1 MLVCLF
7 LPDQYSPM
15 SSTALT
21 LAVTDLTLLRR
32 IARGDE
38 EAFGRLYDAYSQP
51 IYNYTL
57 SLVKEPAAAEEIL
70 QEVFLAVWRGAHRFR
85 EQAQVKTW
93 LFRIAHNQALTWL
106 RQNKATVPLLEAE
119 DIPDEVV
126 LEDLFVDVDS
136 AALRAA
142 LFQLGP
148 KHLAVVELV
157 FVYNLSYSEVA
168 DVVGI
173 PLGTVKSRMSHA
185 LHYLSRFLAKE

>member
-1 MLVCLF
+1 
-7 LPDQYSPM
+7 M
-15 SSTALT
+15 SSATLT

-32 IARGDE
+32 IARGDAD
-38 EAFGRLYDAYSQP
+38 AFGRLYDAYSQP

-57 SLVKEPAAAEEIL
+57 SLVSEPAAAEEIL
-70 QEVFLAVWRGAHRFR
+70 QEVFLAVWRGAQRFR

-106 RQNKATVPLLEAE
+106 RKNTTTVSLDEAE
-119 DIPDEVV
+119 DIPDDLV
-126 LEDLFVDVDS
+126 LEDLFSNVDG

-142 LFQLGP
+142 LSRLGP
-148 KHLAVVELV
+148 RHLAVVELV

-168 DVVGI
+168 EVVGI

-185 LHYLSRFLAKE
+185 LRRLCLALTAE